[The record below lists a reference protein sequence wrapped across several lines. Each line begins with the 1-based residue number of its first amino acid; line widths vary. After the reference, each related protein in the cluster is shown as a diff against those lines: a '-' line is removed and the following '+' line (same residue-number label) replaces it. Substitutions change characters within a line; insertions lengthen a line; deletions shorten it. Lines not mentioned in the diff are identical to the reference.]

1 MDDEKIRYSD
11 IIQPDDSIDRLAE
24 SITDVNAG
32 LAQLLGGVKAHAVAM
47 EAMVNEMKAV
57 TKKNVEAKDKV
68 EKLAASTER
77 LKAAQDELKFAMS
90 ETGKKV
96 AWLKAQTVD
105 VNKAT
110 VEYNRAIKMA
120 QGSYDSLKKELRD
133 MITVFKSLSAEER
146 NNAFMGGE
154 LAADINK
161 LRARIAEIDATLRP
175 HIERLSALEKATQ
188 KLVYVQSEEGQQL
201 LKVREQMSAITA
213 AHREDT
219 AYAKTAAGSYNRL
232 VLDLAAAV
240 EQYRNL
246 TEAER
251 NNSAIGGELAKKIAD
266 MKLRISEIDA
276 AMKPHVTTLSAVE
289 RAQMELK
296 EAMSESGKQVAW
308 LKAQTTDANKS
319 SVEYQRY
326 LQTAIGSYDRLKA
339 DLKELTALYRSLS
352 EVERLDPSIGGALS
366 AQIASLRARIKEMDA
381 ALKPHV
387 AQLTEVEK
395 AQQRLTYLE
404 SEEGQEL
411 LRLKARIAE
420 VTSAHR
426 QHKEVL
432 DPLVEAHEKLAF
444 ANSKENQQ
452 LKMYATL
459 TKEANRL
466 AELNNQVARSAVG
479 SYNQLAAQYE
489 LNKIKLNAMSAEERN
504 AVDTGKKLEAE
515 TYAIYQQMIKLQE
528 ATGNYKLSVGH
539 YEKSWSAL
547 GFSVAQVVRE
557 LPAAAINMNTF
568 FLAISNNI
576 PMMVD
581 EINKLRAANL
591 QLAKAGKPTVNITKQ
606 IVKAFMSWNTWL
618 VIVLSLLSMY
628 GKQMIEFCKSIFSG
642 RAHVI
647 SLTEALKNINA
658 ELEKT
663 NGDYGKQIVTLKTLQ
678 EEWKGLRTQ
687 AEKVQWIAD
696 NKSEFDKLGIAIGSV
711 NDAERAFVDNT
722 EAIINALRLRA
733 KAEAANKLAAE
744 QYEKALL
751 KRNEAETVE
760 AIGPTGRDKF
770 QAGFI
775 RATVAAGNAE
785 GPMAGAEQFMGITPE
800 DVLRNRI
807 KGLNEEADAAEK
819 TGDAYFELAARYNE
833 AAREGLRLSN
843 IRVSNKKS
851 SSGSGRSPR
860 DLTDTINKNHINLQR
875 KYEESVTKLTNDEY
889 AKRRKAAA
897 DQVQDE
903 NNKLREMYRKN
914 EVYVANVE
922 GKYKALTEEQKKQIQ
937 QQQDWITKTI
947 ANNLKLLDL
956 QLQKIKKE
964 QLVNS
969 AKIYR
974 NAVNEEFNFANMQE
988 DAMGNKKL
996 VTVQSDLVRDQ
1007 SAIEVSL
1014 AEERRLVTESLDL
1027 EYQLILETNRKL
1039 LEAGDD
1045 QARSEEEI
1053 ILEWNKKKL
1062 EIWSDYDKKILSI
1075 RQQNIDDQLALVEK
1089 GTREELALL
1098 LAQNEIK
1105 RQRALAENA
1114 ARPPEQQVDTAI
1126 INAKFDKSQKTIA
1139 AGFEMTGLEGQL
1151 EYERAKFNITKHNE
1165 RERTK
1170 FELEQEKER
1179 WLKKIRLAERGGLDW
1194 SQVQIEAAKA
1204 TVKGIERQLAE
1215 LDDFIYNV
1223 GKKGFGKTLLETLGF
1238 DDDQIEAITN
1248 AVDIVLANIQEIL
1261 DAEVELAQKQVELA
1275 QERVDAAKS
1284 AYDAEVEARVNG
1296 YANNVATARK
1306 ELEEERRKQREKIA
1320 ILAEAQRRQE
1330 AINTLIQASSLI
1342 TASAQLWSSLS
1353 SIPYV
1358 GWILALGAIATMW
1371 GSFAAAKI
1379 KARQVTAS
1387 QEYGEGGLEFL
1398 EGGSH
1403 ASGNDI
1409 DLGVSNRRKRRMRAE
1424 GGEALAIINKKRTRK
1439 YRNVLPDVID
1449 SLNKGV
1455 FEDKYMRAFDGANNI
1470 KIIQPQSGIDL
1481 SQLEKDVQAIK
1492 EQNGTR
1498 YYVLPNGNMVIQHKN
1513 VKRIIKS

>member
-1 MDDEKIRYSD
+1 MDDEKISYSD

-32 LAQLLGGVKAHAVAM
+32 LAQLLGTVKAHAIAH
-47 EAMVNEMKAV
+47 EAWINEIKAS

-120 QGSYDSLKKELRD
+120 QDSYDSLKKELNE
-133 MITVFKSLSAEER
+133 MISVFKSLSAEER
-146 NNAFMGGE
+146 NSAAMGGE
-154 LAADINK
+154 LAADIAK

-201 LKVREQMSAITA
+201 LKVREQISAVTA

-219 AYAKTAAGSYNRL
+219 AYAQTAAGSYNRL

-251 NNSAIGGELAKKIAD
+251 NNAAIGGALAKKIAD

-319 SVEYQRY
+319 TVEYQRY

-339 DLKELTALYRSLS
+339 DLKDLTALYRSLS
-352 EVERLDPSIGGALS
+352 EAERADPSMGGAL
-366 AQIASLRARIKEMDA
+366 AEQIASLRARIKEMDA

-395 AQQRLTYLE
+395 AQQRLAYLE

-411 LRLKARIAE
+411 LKLKARIAE

-432 DPLVEAHEKLAF
+432 DPLVAAHEKLAF

-459 TKEANRL
+459 TKEANRI
-466 AELNNQVARSAVG
+466 AELNNQLARSAEG
-479 SYNQLAAQYE
+479 SYNKLAAQYE

-504 AVDTGKKLEAE
+504 AVDSGKKLEAE

-547 GFSVAQVVRE
+547 GFSIAQVVRE

-591 QLAKAGKPTVNITKQ
+591 QLARAGKPTVNITRQ

-628 GKQMIEFCKSIFSG
+628 GKQIIDFCKNVFKG
-642 RAHVI
+642 RAAVI

-663 NGDYGKQIVTLKTLQ
+663 NGDYGKQIVTLRTLQ

-687 AEKVQWIAD
+687 AEKTRWIAD
-696 NKSEFDKLGIAIGSV
+696 NKSEFDKLGIAVRSV
-711 NDAERAFVDNT
+711 NEAENAFVNNT

-751 KRNEAETVE
+751 KRNEAETTE
-760 AIGPTGRDKF
+760 AVGPEGFTKF
-770 QAGFI
+770 RAGLSAGLIDAGSGVVSYTEAADTFNKRKVQA
-775 RATVAAGNAE
+775 
-785 GPMAGAEQFMGITPE
+785 
-800 DVLRNRI
+800 
-807 KGLNEEADAAEK
+807 LNEEADAAEK
-819 TGDAYFELAARYNE
+819 TGDAYFDLAAGYNK
-833 AAREGLRLSN
+833 AAREGLRLAG
-843 IRVSNKKS
+843 IEVSHKKL
-851 SSGSGRSPR
+851 GGGQGRPPR
-860 DLTDTINKNHINLQR
+860 DLTDTINKNQIDLQR

-922 GKYKALTEEQKKQIQ
+922 GKYKALTEAQKKQIQ

-956 QLQKIKKE
+956 QLQKIQKE
-964 QLVNS
+964 QLINS

-974 NAVNEEFNFANMQE
+974 NAINEEFSFANMQE
-988 DAMGNKKL
+988 DATGNKAL

-1007 SAIEVSL
+1007 TALEASL
-1014 AEERRLVTESLDL
+1014 AEERRLVTESLNL
-1027 EYQLILETNRKL
+1027 EYQLVLETNKKL
-1039 LEAGDD
+1039 LDAGDD
-1045 QARSEEEI
+1045 QARSEDEI

-1062 EIWSDYDKKILSI
+1062 EIWSEYDKKILSI
-1075 RQQNIDDQLALVEK
+1075 RQQNIDDQLVLVEK

-1105 RQRALAENA
+1105 RQIALAENA

-1126 INAKFDKSQKTIA
+1126 INAKFDKSQRSVK

-1151 EYERAKFNITKHNE
+1151 EYERAKFDITKHNATE
-1165 RERTK
+1165 IRK
-1170 FELEQEKER
+1170 FELEQEKKR
-1179 WLKKIRLAERGGLDW
+1179 WEEKIRLAESGGLDW
-1194 SQVQIEAAKA
+1194 SKVQIAAAKA
-1204 TVKGIERQLAE
+1204 TVKGIERE
-1215 LDDFIYNV
+1215 LSELSNFIYNV
-1223 GKKGFGKTLLETLGF
+1223 GQKGLGKTILETLGF

-1248 AVDIVLANIQEIL
+1248 ATNIVLDNIQEIF

-1275 QERVDAAKS
+1275 EERVDAAKS
-1284 AYDAEVEARVNG
+1284 AYDAEIEARNNG

-1306 ELEEERRKQREKIA
+1306 ELEEERKKQKEKEA
-1320 ILAEAQRRQE
+1320 ILAEAQKRQE
-1330 AINTLIQASSLI
+1330 AINTITQASSLI

-1353 SIPYV
+1353 GIPIV
-1358 GWILALGAIATMW
+1358 GPFLAAAAIATMF

-1409 DLGVSNRRKRRMRAE
+1409 DLGVSNKRKRRMRAE

-1470 KIIQPQSGIDL
+1470 KIIQQQSGIDL

-1492 EQNGTR
+1492 EQNATR
-1498 YYVLPNGNMVIQHKN
+1498 YYILPNGNMVIQHKN

>member
-110 VEYNRAIKMA
+110 VEYNRAMKMA
-120 QGSYDSLKKELRD
+120 QGSYDSLKKELKD

-175 HIERLSALEKATQ
+175 HIERLSALEKAAQ
-188 KLVYVQSEEGQQL
+188 KLVYAQSEEGQQL
-201 LKVREQMSAITA
+201 LKVREQISAVTA

-276 AMKPHVTTLSAVE
+276 AMKPHVTTLTAVE

-319 SVEYQRY
+319 TVEYQRY

-339 DLKELTALYRSLS
+339 DLKDLTALYRSLS
-352 EVERLDPSIGGALS
+352 EAERTDPSIGGAL
-366 AQIASLRARIKEMDA
+366 AEQIASLRARIKEMDA

-432 DPLVEAHEKLAF
+432 DPLVAAHEKLAF

-459 TKEANRL
+459 TKEANRI
-466 AELNNQVARSAVG
+466 AELNNQVARSAEG
-479 SYNQLAAQYE
+479 SYNRLAAQYE

-504 AVDTGKKLEAE
+504 AVDSGKKLEAE

-547 GFSVAQVVRE
+547 GFSIAQVVRE

-591 QLAKAGKPTVNITKQ
+591 QLARAGKPTVNITKQ

-628 GKQMIEFCKSIFSG
+628 GKQITEFCKNLFRG
-642 RAHVI
+642 RSYVI
-647 SLTEALKNINA
+647 SLTEALKNISA

-663 NGDYGKQIVTLKTLQ
+663 NGDYGKQIVTIKTLQ

-687 AEKVQWIAD
+687 AEKTQWIAD
-696 NKSEFDKLGIAIGSV
+696 NKSEFDKLGITIGSV

-760 AIGPTGRDKF
+760 AVGPE
-770 QAGFI
+770 GFVNVK
-775 RATVAAGNAE
+775 AALAAGLIDA
-785 GPMAGAEQFMGITPE
+785 GPGVVSYKEAQDTF
-800 DVLRNRI
+800 NREKI
-807 KGLNEEADAAEK
+807 QRLNEEADAAEK
-819 TGDAYFELAARYNE
+819 TGDAYFELAAGYNE

-851 SSGSGRSPR
+851 SSGRGRSPR
-860 DLTDTINKNHINLQR
+860 DLTDTINRNQIDLQR

-956 QLQKIKKE
+956 QLQKIQKE

-974 NAVNEEFNFANMQE
+974 NAVNEEFNFDNMQE
-988 DAMGNKKL
+988 DAAGNKAL
-996 VTVQSDLVRDQ
+996 VTVQSDLVRDRP
-1007 SAIEVSL
+1007 ALEASL
-1014 AEERRLVTESLDL
+1014 AEERRLVTESLNL
-1027 EYQLILETNRKL
+1027 EYQLVLETNRKL
-1039 LEAGDD
+1039 LEAGDS
-1045 QARSEEEI
+1045 QARSEKEI
-1053 ILEWNKKKL
+1053 VLEWNKKKL
-1062 EIWSDYDKKILSI
+1062 KIWSDYDKKILSI
-1075 RQQNIDDQLALVEK
+1075 RQQNVDDQLTLVEK

-1105 RQRALAENA
+1105 RQMTLAENA
-1114 ARPPEQQVDTAI
+1114 ARAPEQQVDTSI

-1179 WLKKIRLAERGGLDW
+1179 WLKKIRLAESGGLDW
-1194 SQVQIEAAKA
+1194 SRTQINAAKA
-1204 TVKGIERQLAE
+1204 TVKGIERQLSE
-1215 LDDFIYNV
+1215 LDNFIYNV
-1223 GKKGFGKTLLETLGF
+1223 GKKGLGKTLLETLGF
-1238 DDDQIEAITN
+1238 DDDQIEALTN
-1248 AVDIVLANIQEIL
+1248 AANIVLDNIQEIL

-1275 QERVDAAKS
+1275 QERVNAAKS
-1284 AYDAEVEARVNG
+1284 AYDAEIEARNNG

-1306 ELEEERRKQREKIA
+1306 ELEEERRKQREKEA

-1353 SIPYV
+1353 SIPVV
-1358 GWILALGAIATMW
+1358 GWALALGAIATMW